1 MNPEDI
7 LKQASDIAQ
16 GKRSQHG
23 AENSFA
29 MIARLWTAY
38 LQEAASMSVSI
49 TEVDV
54 AQMMVLLKMAR
65 GAWGGHN
72 MDTYVDQAGYSA
84 WAGHLEA
91 MAEVER
97 QRDIALDKL
106 EKQRTEERREQIDA
120 IKIQMAAATE
130 MKLKREQEMPSNQ
143 SALERWKIAE
153 AVGNA
158 AYSLRPSSTA
168 TPAEIMPMSVQY
180 PPAGFTRW
188 D

>member
-1 MNPEDI
+1 MKPEEI
-7 LKQASDIAQ
+7 LKKASDIAE
-16 GKRSQHG
+16 GKRSTHG
-23 AENSFA
+23 AENSFDL
-29 MIARLWTAY
+29 IAKFWTAY
-38 LQEAASMSVSI
+38 LQGAASLPGSL
-49 TEVDV
+49 TDVDV
-54 AQMMVLLKMAR
+54 AQLMVLLKVAR
-65 GAWGGHN
+65 SVCGGHN
-72 MDTYVDQAGYSA
+72 LDNYTDQAGYSA

-130 MKLKREQEMPSNQ
+130 MKLKREQEMLSNQ
-143 SALERWKIAE
+143 SALERWK
-153 AVGNA
+153 NA
-158 AYSLRPSSTA
+158 AYSQRPSSTA

-180 PPAGFTRW
+180 PPAKLTRW

>member
-1 MNPEDI
+1 MKPEEI
-7 LKQASDIAQ
+7 LKKASDIAE
-16 GKRSQHG
+16 GKRSTHG
-23 AENSFA
+23 AENSFDL
-29 MIARLWTAY
+29 IAKFWTAY
-38 LQEAASMSVSI
+38 LQGAASLPGSL
-49 TEVDV
+49 TDVDV

-130 MKLKREQEMPSNQ
+130 MKLKREQEMLSNQ
-143 SALERWKIAE
+143 SALERWK
-153 AVGNA
+153 NA
-158 AYSLRPSSTA
+158 AYSPSSTA

-180 PPAGFTRW
+180 PPAGLNRW

>member
-1 MNPEDI
+1 
-7 LKQASDIAQ
+7 
-16 GKRSQHG
+16 
-23 AENSFA
+23 
-29 MIARLWTAY
+29 
-38 LQEAASMSVSI
+38 
-49 TEVDV
+49 
-54 AQMMVLLKMAR
+54 MAR

-84 WAGHLEA
+84 WAGPLEA

-143 SALERWKIAE
+143 SALDRWKN
-153 AVGNA
+153 G
-158 AYSLRPSSTA
+158 YSLRPSSTA

>member
-1 MNPEDI
+1 MKPEEI
-7 LKQASDIAQ
+7 LKKASDIAE
-16 GKRSQHG
+16 GKRSTHG
-23 AENSFA
+23 AENSFDL
-29 MIARLWTAY
+29 IAKFWTAY
-38 LQEAASMSVSI
+38 LQGAASLPGSL
-49 TEVDV
+49 TDVDV

-130 MKLKREQEMPSNQ
+130 MKLKREQ
-143 SALERWKIAE
+143 A
-153 AVGNA
+153 
-158 AYSLRPSSTA
+158 SSTA

-180 PPAGFTRW
+180 PPAGLTRW

>member
-29 MIARLWTAY
+29 MIARLWSAY

-54 AQMMVLLKMAR
+54 AQLMVLLKVAR
-65 GAWGGHN
+65 SVCGGHN
-72 MDTYVDQAGYSA
+72 LDNYTDQAGYSA

-97 QRDIALDKL
+97 QRDIALHEAMKNQMVAAFEL
-106 EKQRTEERREQIDA
+106 GLSKPTEPR
-120 IKIQMAAATE
+120 
-130 MKLKREQEMPSNQ
+130 
-143 SALERWKIAE
+143 
-153 AVGNA
+153 
-158 AYSLRPSSTA
+158 STS
-168 TPAEIMPMSVQY
+168 TPIEVYHA
-180 PPAGFTRW
+180 PPIFTHW

>member
-16 GKRSQHG
+16 GKRSTHG
-23 AENSFA
+23 AENSFDL
-29 MIARLWTAY
+29 IARLWSAY
-38 LQEAASMSVSI
+38 LQGAASLPGSL
-49 TEVDV
+49 TDVDV

-106 EKQRTEERREQIDA
+106 EKQRTEERREQIEA
-120 IKIQMAAATE
+120 IKIHMASATE
-130 MKLKREQEMPSNQ
+130 MKLKREQEMLSNQ
-143 SALERWKIAE
+143 SALERWK
-153 AVGNA
+153 NA
-158 AYSLRPSSTA
+158 AYSQRPSSTA

-180 PPAGFTRW
+180 PPAKLTRW

>member
-1 MNPEDI
+1 MKPEDI

-29 MIARLWTAY
+29 MIARLWSAY
-38 LQEAASMSVSI
+38 LQEAASMPVSI

-54 AQMMVLLKMAR
+54 AQLMVLLKVAR
-65 GAWGGHN
+65 SVCGGHN
-72 MDTYVDQAGYSA
+72 LDNYTDQAGYSA

-97 QRDIALDKL
+97 KRDIALHEAMKTKMVAAFEL
-106 EKQRTEERREQIDA
+106 GLGKPTEPR
-120 IKIQMAAATE
+120 
-130 MKLKREQEMPSNQ
+130 
-143 SALERWKIAE
+143 
-153 AVGNA
+153 
-158 AYSLRPSSTA
+158 STS
-168 TPAEIMPMSVQY
+168 TPIEVYHA
-180 PPAGFTRW
+180 PPIFTRW